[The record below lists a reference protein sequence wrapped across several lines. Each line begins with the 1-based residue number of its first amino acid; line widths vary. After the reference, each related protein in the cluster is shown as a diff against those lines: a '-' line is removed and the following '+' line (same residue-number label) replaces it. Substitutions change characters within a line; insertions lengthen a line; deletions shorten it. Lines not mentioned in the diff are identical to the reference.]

1 MTQRA
6 PSALGILVAMLFLSA
21 ALRLAIGAG
30 PALAEAEDILP
41 ETPEA
46 LPEGRAD
53 CDGAVSGELLAALEA
68 REERL
73 TTRESQLADRMQAL
87 RVAEQEVREHLEQL
101 RAAEESLEATI
112 ATAETANDGDITSL
126 VSVYEGMKPAEAA
139 ALFEEMAPEFAPRP
153 PSWPGWNLSRPIPS
167 ASSSPAETRG
177 FPRNRAGP
185 PARQRRINDPRGTTW
200 SV

>member
-1 MTQRA
+1 MIQRF

-112 ATAETANDGDITSL
+112 ATAETANEGDITSL

-139 ALFEEMAPEFAPRP
+139 ALFEEMAPEFAAGFMARMRP
-153 PSWPGWNLSRPIPS
+153 DAAAAIMAGLE
-167 ASSSPAETRG
+167 PATAHSISVVIAG
-177 FPRNRAGP
+177 RN
-185 PARQRRINDPRGTTW
+185 ARVPTE
-200 SV
+200 